1 MPANSSAPKYLK
13 MRFIIVLSKIAY
25 KGTTKKRYMQTQSV
39 KKIILR
45 QFLHI
50 FSIGIRRKVLQ
61 KSYKSLIWVLPNF
74 GKHAA
79 RLMWKN

>member
-39 KKIILR
+39 KKS
-45 QFLHI
+45 FCDNFYT
-50 FSIGIRRKVLQ
+50 FSQLGSAE
-61 KSYKSLIWVLPNF
+61 KSYKSLIKVLF
-74 GKHAA
+74 GSYRILASML
-79 RLMWKN
+79 RG

>member
-13 MRFIIVLSKIAY
+13 MRFIIV
-25 KGTTKKRYMQTQSV
+25 SV
-39 KKIILR
+39 KNRVQRYNKKTIYANAKQEKFVLW

-50 FSIGIRRKVLQ
+50 FSNGIRTKVLQ
-61 KSYKSLIWVLPNF
+61 KSYKSLIWVLAEF
-74 GKHAA
+74 AKHAA